1 MKKILLFSIVATLI
15 LSSCGKKHQVVE
27 LNSEADSTSYMLGY
41 LSGSSSL
48 IVLKS
53 ATKVES
59 PKTNPFLQY

>member
-48 IVLKS
+48 NYITNMDS
-53 ATKVES
+53 TRVED
-59 PKTNPFLQY
+59 L